1 MSNFNF
7 YKAEKAYGELY
18 LQFPR
23 VMLYGENYSKLSDS
37 AKIVYMIFRDRL
49 QYSIKNN
56 WIDKDNNVYFIFT
69 NDELCELLNK
79 SKPTAINIKKE
90 LVKAGL
96 LLQKKM
102 GFDPVSKK
110 NRPNRL
116 YLADLEVNAT
126 DIYQLQQQDKT
137 AQTLDTSGSK
147 DSLLRDKN
155 NLAAQTLDTSESK
168 DSLPRE
174 ENAQTLDTS
183 GSKDSLLNLYSTKA
197 FKDYKEF
204 KDQGEDS
211 IFNAA
216 INPSEK
222 NEEIDKDQIQFY
234 IEENSLI
241 ELYGQELINQFK
253 SYSFNDFNMF
263 LLFVEKL
270 HYAQKSVEDETNKAL
285 SLFEWNKYSEYTRS
299 ELIRTFKK
307 CIQQH
312 RYGKTNSISNY
323 LFISFKH
330 VFEDYS
336 KKVDEK
342 SL

>member
-137 AQTLDTSGSK
+137 
-147 DSLLRDKN
+147 
-155 NLAAQTLDTSESK
+155 
-168 DSLPRE
+168 
-174 ENAQTLDTS
+174 AQTLDTS